1 MKCHFEQ
8 KAARLIFCP
17 DFQSDLVL
25 NEPNEAI
32 LDLHL
37 DRLWTDS
44 HNEGVENQAKAAD
57 RAGGEHQVEA
67 AEEVDDAAA
76 ERKERDARSEADANP
91 DAWKK
96 TECL

>member
-1 MKCHFEQ
+1 MNLMKLF
-8 KAARLIFCP
+8 
-17 DFQSDLVL
+17 
-25 NEPNEAI
+25 

-44 HNEGVENQAKAAD
+44 HNEGVKNQPKAAD

-76 ERKERDARSEADANP
+76 ERQERDARSEADADP

-96 TECL
+96 TECLWPLGSCHGHGL